1 MSGSLRDEVKR
12 LADPDEMERAMY
24 DHSGMREDLLPLAA
38 IPASAVL
45 RALLAA
51 TAPTPDEPPVSLRVP
66 LNREP
71 NPDGDGLN
79 VGVEHVEV
87 HVRIDPDCE
96 TLGKATWEY
105 AYDHRLFP
113 VITLREPNEQ
123 VLLHELLHIAL
134 VQVPADRLTALND
147 PHGHDIISRIE
158 VALWETGWR
167 RVGSVVTAPTPD
179 EVGLVEARVSAALA
193 PIRELY
199 DLYMSW
205 EGEPDHPGSSSP
217 RQREQLREALNR
229 AERAR

>member
-45 RALLAA
+45 RALLDA

-179 EVGLVEARVSAALA
+179 EVGLVEGGLVEGAPVVVDAACLARW
-193 PIRELY
+193 PEC
-199 DLYMSW
+199 
-205 EGEPDHPGSSSP
+205 HPGEYDP
-217 RQREQLREALNR
+217 RCCRFPKSCSAKTD
-229 AERAR
+229 AEGKP